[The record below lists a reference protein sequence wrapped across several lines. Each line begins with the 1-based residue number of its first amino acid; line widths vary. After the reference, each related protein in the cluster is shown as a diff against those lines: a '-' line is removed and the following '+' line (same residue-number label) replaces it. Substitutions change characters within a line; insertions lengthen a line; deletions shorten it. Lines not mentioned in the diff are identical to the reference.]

1 MHIANVPFGVTD
13 WSTLPETTT
22 PGATGTVSQ
31 RVLEQGNI
39 RVRMVRY
46 SPGYLAD
53 HWCERGHV
61 LLVLE
66 GDLVTELADG
76 SLHELRAGTSYQV
89 ADGAAPHRSRT
100 GTAGATLFIVD

>member
-1 MHIANVPFGVTD
+1 MHITDVPFAVTD
-13 WSTLPETTT
+13 WRTLPETTR

-31 RVLEQGNI
+31 RHFEQGNI

-61 LLVLE
+61 LLVLDGE
-66 GDLVTELADG
+66 LTTELSDG
-76 SLHELRAGTSYQV
+76 SLHVLRAGTSYQV

-100 GTAGATLFIVD
+100 GASGATLFIVD

>member
-13 WSTLPETTT
+13 WNALPETTL

-31 RVLEQGNI
+31 RIFEQGNV
-39 RVRMVRY
+39 RARMVRY
-46 SPGYLAD
+46 SPGYMAD
-53 HWCERGHV
+53 HWCTRGHV

-66 GDLVTELADG
+66 GELVTELADG
-76 SLHELRAGTSYQV
+76 SRHELRAGMSYQV
-89 ADGAAPHRSRT
+89 ADEAAPHRSRT